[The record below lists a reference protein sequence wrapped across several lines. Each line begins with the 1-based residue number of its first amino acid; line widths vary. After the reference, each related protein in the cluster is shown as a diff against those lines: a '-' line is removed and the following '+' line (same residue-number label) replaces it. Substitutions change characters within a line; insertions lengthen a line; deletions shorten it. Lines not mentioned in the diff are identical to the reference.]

1 VESPAAFI
9 HERLAR
15 ETGETLRAPLL
26 ENQAI
31 AGCMGDNVKVAK
43 HSILNWANYLNDVC
57 NGNPDRAI
65 YHLER
70 FANSEIGLDSPDT
83 YIEQF
88 HRRPMQ
94 PATLERIRELIGAR
108 KPAVAGYE
116 LVEQTGPPFLR
127 KPIPDLSLAMP
138 CYNEA
143 DCLNQTVPPL
153 VATFQKA
160 GIDLELVM
168 VDNGSVDQTSVVIHS
183 LIARGFPIKKAIVPV
198 NRGQGLGVRTGL
210 EACRGRHIGYLA
222 ADGQVAPES
231 VLLIYRA
238 VATAG
243 DRTIAK
249 VRRRFR
255 PDSLTRQ
262 IISTL
267 YNVGMLVIFPGMP
280 SMDVNGSPRIMPREI
295 LPMMELTSSD
305 WFLEAE
311 IMLKVPYLRLMV
323 IEIDVPGHLR
333 KGGRSNV
340 GWRTIFEFIRN
351 ILAYRTGGP
360 WREWRRKVSETAS
373 REVHVE
379 A

>member
-1 VESPAAFI
+1 
-9 HERLAR
+9 
-15 ETGETLRAPLL
+15 
-26 ENQAI
+26 
-31 AGCMGDNVKVAK
+31 
-43 HSILNWANYLNDVC
+43 
-57 NGNPDRAI
+57 
-65 YHLER
+65 
-70 FANSEIGLDSPDT
+70 
-83 YIEQF
+83 
-88 HRRPMQ
+88 
-94 PATLERIRELIGAR
+94 
-108 KPAVAGYE
+108 
-116 LVEQTGPPFLR
+116 LR

-143 DCLNQTVPPL
+143 DCLNHTVPPL
-153 VATFQKA
+153 VEVFHKA

-168 VDNGSVDQTSVVIHS
+168 VDNGSVDQTSAVIDG
-183 LIARGFPIKKAIVPV
+183 LIARGFPIQKVTVPV

-210 EACRGRHIGYLA
+210 DACRGRHVGYLA

-255 PDSLTRQ
+255 PDSVMRK
-262 IISTL
+262 IISTI
-267 YNVGMLVIFPGMP
+267 YNIGMLVVFPGMP

-295 LPMMELTSSD
+295 VPMMELTSSD

-311 IMLKVPYLRLMV
+311 IMLKVQYLRLMV

-340 GWRTIFEFIRN
+340 KWNTIVEFIGN
-351 ILAYRTGGP
+351 IIRYRTGGP
-360 WREWRRKVSETAS
+360 WREWRRKVSQSAARQVLQNS
-373 REVHVE
+373 V
-379 A
+379 

>member
-1 VESPAAFI
+1 MDRTAASF
-9 HERLAR
+9 
-15 ETGETLRAPLL
+15 
-26 ENQAI
+26 
-31 AGCMGDNVKVAK
+31 V
-43 HSILNWANYLNDVC
+43 
-57 NGNPDRAI
+57 
-65 YHLER
+65 
-70 FANSEIGLDSPDT
+70 
-83 YIEQF
+83 
-88 HRRPMQ
+88 
-94 PATLERIRELIGAR
+94 
-108 KPAVAGYE
+108 
-116 LVEQTGPPFLR
+116 R

-153 VATFQKA
+153 VAAFQNA

-168 VDNGSVDQTSVVIHS
+168 VDNGSVDQTSAVIDS
-183 LIARGFPIKKAIVPV
+183 LIARGYPIKKVVVPV

-210 EACRGRHIGYLA
+210 DACRGRHVGYLA

-238 VATAG
+238 LVTAG

-255 PDSLTRQ
+255 PDSLTRK
-262 IISTL
+262 IISIF
-267 YNVGMLVIFPGMP
+267 YNVGMLIVFPGMP
-280 SMDVNGSPRIMPREI
+280 STDVNGSPRIMPREI
-295 LPMMELTSSD
+295 VPMMELSSSD

-311 IMLKVPYLRLMV
+311 IMLKVQYLRLMV

-351 ILAYRTGGP
+351 IMWYRTGGP
-360 WREWRRKVSETAS
+360 WREWRRKMSETSA

-379 A
+379 G